1 MIHTYILRS
10 ELYLIRF
17 DYCFITII
25 NLNEALVMDFR
36 QSRLRIFCNRCGVV
50 VISCTSNSLLVLV

>member
-1 MIHTYILRS
+1 MIQTYILSS
-10 ELYLIRF
+10 ELYLIRS

-36 QSRLRIFCNRCGVV
+36 QSRLRIFCNRHGVV